1 VARPSTTAVTMKRIQ
16 TKPPE
21 TSRKNFYRWQ
31 YGKFRCVAFLT
42 LSLIIIGPGQHR
54 SDAADSTGLRK
65 IRMAFTSLSAV
76 MMPPWLAREAG
87 IFNKYGLE
95 VEVIATPT
103 GVEGMNALIAG
114 EVQFLQISGG
124 TTASAALGGADV
136 MIVGT
141 AVDTLVQNLMAR
153 PEIEKAE
160 QLRGKSLGIT
170 RFGTSID
177 VGARIALRHFGL
189 VPEKDVA
196 IVQIGGMESL
206 VPALQ
211 GNRIQAAILSYPA
224 ITLAKKLG
232 HHVLLD
238 ISALGIPYASTGM
251 TTRGR
256 IIRED
261 PDLVRRYMMAQVEAI
276 ARAKRDKNLAMTVM
290 GKYLRTSNSASLSDA
305 YEIDVQ
311 KYMLKVPLTTADA
324 VRSVLE
330 DLATRNPKAKD
341 MDPRKF
347 FDDSFVRQMQSS
359 GFIDALYR

>member
-1 VARPSTTAVTMKRIQ
+1 MKIRLFIL
-16 TKPPE
+16 
-21 TSRKNFYRWQ
+21 
-31 YGKFRCVAFLT
+31 LT
-42 LSLIIIGPGQHR
+42 FFIVLGSAPR
-54 SDAADSTGLRK
+54 SGHAADVPAMRK
-65 IRMAFTSLSAV
+65 VRMAFTSLSAV

-87 IFNKYGLE
+87 IFNKHGLA

-141 AVDTLVQNLMAR
+141 TLDTLVQNLMAR
-153 PEIEKAE
+153 PEIEKPE

-189 VPEKDVA
+189 VPDKDVA
-196 IVQIGGMESL
+196 IVQVGGMESM

-211 GNRIQAAILSYPA
+211 ANRIQAGILSYPA
-224 ITLAKKLG
+224 ITQAKKLG
-232 HHVLLD
+232 HRVLLD
-238 ISALGIPYASTGM
+238 VASLGVPYAFTGM

-256 IIRED
+256 IVRED
-261 PDLVRRYMMAQVEAI
+261 PDLVRRYMRAQIEAI
-276 ARAKRDKNLAMTVM
+276 ARAKRDRNLAMAVM
-290 GKYLRTSNSASLSDA
+290 GKYLRTGNSASLSDA

-324 VRSVLE
+324 VKSVLD
-330 DLATRNPKAKD
+330 DLAARIPKAKD
-341 MDPRKF
+341 ADPRRF